1 MTLQITCIR
10 INHATW
16 PEIYMMFIYILIEI
30 VHFHIFD
37 FFITFTLQWS
47 EIK

>member
-10 INHATW
+10 INHDTW
-16 PEIYMMFIYILIEI
+16 PEIYIMLIYILIEM
-30 VHFHIFD
+30 FIFIYLKL
-37 FFITFTLQWS
+37 FITFNLQWS